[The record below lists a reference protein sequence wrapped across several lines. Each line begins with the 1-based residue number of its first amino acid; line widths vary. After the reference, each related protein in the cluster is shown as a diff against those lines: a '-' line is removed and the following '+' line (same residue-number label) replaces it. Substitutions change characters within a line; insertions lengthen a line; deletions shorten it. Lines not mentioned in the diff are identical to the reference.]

1 MNACESHSW
10 KEAAMNSN
18 NRLTVLMPILA
29 LQLVCG
35 CGGGSQSSGSMFPP
49 DISGSYT
56 ITLVGSSG
64 GSAILHSTLKQS
76 QWTLCN
82 GNLICNGSTYINNMT
97 GSFTLSW
104 CNADTL
110 NGTAQLFFTPASASA
125 PASPESIAFA
135 VGDVTT
141 SNNIFTASSSDFS
154 KLAGIW
160 ELGSGY
166 TCVPIPSGT
175 LTWTAVKN

>member
-18 NRLTVLMPILA
+18 NRLPVLMPILA

-64 GSAILHSTLKQS
+64 GSAILRSEEHTSELQS
-76 QWTLCN
+76 LT
-82 GNLICNGSTYINNMT
+82 NLVCRLLLEKKKKNKKKFSIIHDMK
-97 GSFTLSW
+97 SFMR
-104 CNADTL
+104 N
-110 NGTAQLFFTPASASA
+110 
-125 PASPESIAFA
+125 
-135 VGDVTT
+135 
-141 SNNIFTASSSDFS
+141 
-154 KLAGIW
+154 
-160 ELGSGY
+160 EL
-166 TCVPIPSGT
+166 
-175 LTWTAVKN
+175 

>member
-18 NRLTVLMPILA
+18 NRLPVLMPILA

-82 GNLICNGSTYINNMT
+82 GNLIRSEERSVGKECK
-97 GSFTLSW
+97 FRW
-104 CNADTL
+104 
-110 NGTAQLFFTPASASA
+110 
-125 PASPESIAFA
+125 SP
-135 VGDVTT
+135 DHTKK
-141 SNNIFTASSSDFS
+141 NIH
-154 KLAGIW
+154 
-160 ELGSGY
+160 
-166 TCVPIPSGT
+166 
-175 LTWTAVKN
+175 

>member
-1 MNACESHSW
+1 MNR
-10 KEAAMNSN
+10 N
-18 NRLTVLMPILA
+18 NRFPVVVLILA

-35 CGGGSQSSGSMFPP
+35 CGGGYQSGGSMFPR

-64 GSAILHSTLKQS
+64 GSATLRSTLKQS

-82 GNLICNGSTYINNMT
+82 GNLLCNGATYINNLT
-97 GSFTLSW
+97 GNFSLSW
-104 CNADTL
+104 CNADTFS
-110 NGTAQLFFTPASASA
+110 GTAQLFFTPATASA
-125 PASPESIAFA
+125 PASTESIAFA

-154 KLAGIW
+154 KLTGVW
-160 ELGSGY
+160 DLGSGY

>member
-18 NRLTVLMPILA
+18 NRLPVLMPILA

-76 QWTLCN
+76 QRSEEHTSEL
-82 GNLICNGSTYINNMT
+82 
-97 GSFTLSW
+97 
-104 CNADTL
+104 
-110 NGTAQLFFTPASASA
+110 Q
-125 PASPESIAFA
+125 SPVHLVCRLLLEKKKKR
-135 VGDVTT
+135 T
-141 SNNIFTASSSDFS
+141 S
-154 KLAGIW
+154 
-160 ELGSGY
+160 
-166 TCVPIPSGT
+166 
-175 LTWTAVKN
+175 